1 MNVQTESQCTNTAL
15 IYIHLDHLRLFTR
28 ETRFFSTFDYD
39 HMCVW
44 QSAHDQKIYLKGT
57 CNPIFIITQ
66 YAFFCVCKTKKR
78 QFWKNL
84 YKQLRLRNEP
94 QGLILV
100 FALMVLLL
108 PHLRWGNKL
117 YCCAAHTEKDV
128 RSRSPQDTSHVKR
141 ERENR
146 GEVGE
151 ASLVARS
158 LCTACRAA
166 DV

>member
-1 MNVQTESQCTNTAL
+1 MFRLNHSVQTRHSFTYTWITLDYSLVRQDFSLLL
-15 IYIHLDHLRLFTR
+15 ITIICV
-28 ETRFFSTFDYD
+28 FDN
-39 HMCVW
+39 
-44 QSAHDQKIYLKGT
+44 QRTIKKKIWKERV
-57 CNPIFIITQ
+57 TQ
-66 YAFFCVCKTKKR
+66 YSSSLNMQFFCVCNTKKR

-100 FALMVLLL
+100 FALIVLLL